1 MSVSTKLSTAVKALC
16 FLAENN
22 GQSFSSGEIAAAIGA
37 NASKLRQLLSM
48 LSKSSIVTS
57 VKGSS
62 GGFQL
67 CQSADEIH
75 LQAVYCAIEDRKAF
89 DLDVR
94 KKFSDELRISSLM
107 NNYFLELFSEI
118 QVDIEEKMLGIL
130 LSDVIVKAGIKSELC
145 SKQ

>member
-16 FLAENN
+16 FLAESSS
-22 GQSFSSGEIAAAIGA
+22 QSFSSAEIAAAIGA
-37 NASKLRQLLSM
+37 NASKLRQLLSL
-48 LSKSSIVTS
+48 LSKSSIVNS

-67 CQSADEIH
+67 CRSVDKIH

-94 KKFSDELRISSLM
+94 QCNTDELNISSM
-107 NNYFLELFSEI
+107 INNYFLDLFAEV
-118 QVDIEEKMLGIL
+118 QVDIEEKMRGIL
-130 LSDVIVKAGIKSELC
+130 LSDIMVKAGLKNN
-145 SKQ
+145 KK